1 MEQSSTDVN
10 VAYGKTVN
18 YAALDMSSRLVEM
31 SDILMTDSLVD
42 SEDPMNA
49 AECPALA
56 KGGGAYLI
64 VNLGENY
71 PVRVV
76 GIFGKKGILNISSY
90 FPLIMN

>member
-1 MEQSSTDVN
+1 MN

-18 YAALDMSSRLVEM
+18 YAALDMSSRLMEM
-31 SDILMTDSLVD
+31 SDILMTDGLVD

-56 KGGGAYLI
+56 KGGGAYLT

-76 GIFGKKGILNISSY
+76 GIFGKKGILKY
-90 FPLIMN
+90 FIPFPINNELDFILI